1 MNKEEVIDVI
11 KNKLHFSD
19 QSIIKINEFVKK
31 LLLFN
36 KKYNL
41 ISKNTEKDIWS
52 RHILDSAQLI
62 NFIDTKK
69 GGIVSDLGSGAGL
82 PGLIIAIFNEN
93 NLFHVKLYEK
103 SPIKRDFLTKV
114 IKDLKINA
122 EVLNNVYEKE
132 IISNYI
138 VCRAFKKID
147 KIIEIS
153 REIIKKPHKVIILK
167 GKNAQKEIN
176 AVSLTEN
183 YSYRLENSITNND
196 SKIIVI
202 NAK

>member
-1 MNKEEVIDVI
+1 MREEEVIKILKEDLNFSDSAIVKLKLFSESVI
-11 KNKLHFSD
+11 KANQKHNF
-19 QSIIKINEFVKK
+19 
-31 LLLFN
+31 
-36 KKYNL
+36 
-41 ISKNTEKDIWS
+41 ISKNTESDIWE